1 MTFFLIILYF
11 FGIFLGMFQPG
22 LSKNGTMNE
31 IFFLSFSTYPDS
43 VWLEMKSEW
52 SFFNCSNLFTI
63 FLGMLQPESGRN
75 GTKNNFFF
83 SFSACPSPVWL
94 KKNCLNFFT
103 ICFEFFLECSNLGWA
118 LIYFF
123 FSLFWPVL
131 TWFGKKWSQNDIFE
145 FFLLNFL
152 KFLGKLQ
159 PRLGRNNTL
168 NNFFF
173 FFTFLACPDLVWLEM
188 MPEWCFFGFL
198 NFFTSFFEFF
208 WECSS
213 PSRAKTLLGMNFFL
227 ILFRSFPAH
236 FG

>member
-11 FGIFLGMFQPG
+11 FGIFLGMFQPR

-31 IFFLSFSTYPDS
+31 IFFLSFSAYPDS

-63 FLGMLQPESGRN
+63 FLGMLQPELGRN

-118 LIYFF
+118 LIFFF
-123 FSLFWPVL
+123 FS
-131 TWFGKKWSQNDIFE
+131 
-145 FFLLNFL
+145 
-152 KFLGKLQ
+152 
-159 PRLGRNNTL
+159 
-168 NNFFF
+168 
-173 FFTFLACPDLVWLEM
+173 FLACLDLVWQEM
-188 MPEWCFFGFL
+188 KPKWHFL
-198 NFFTSFFEFF
+198 IFFT
-208 WECSS
+208 
-213 PSRAKTLLGMNFFL
+213 
-227 ILFRSFPAH
+227 
-236 FG
+236 